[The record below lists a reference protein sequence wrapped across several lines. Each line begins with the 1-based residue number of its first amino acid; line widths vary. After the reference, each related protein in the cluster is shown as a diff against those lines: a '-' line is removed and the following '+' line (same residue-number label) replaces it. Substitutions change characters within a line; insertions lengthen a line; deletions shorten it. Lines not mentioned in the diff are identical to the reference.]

1 MSEALPE
8 KDRQELTITMR
19 KNLQKVGLY
28 SLLLVSF
35 LQPLSAE
42 DIPEN
47 TYTINF
53 HDVPVVEFIQF
64 VSRISDANFIF
75 NHKDL
80 QFNVTLA
87 SGKPVTSDHVVKALV
102 QVLRAHGFSIARE
115 DGYLV
120 IHKGVMEEFAAQ
132 ENAPL
137 RSYELPRSH
146 ERTDEE
152 PLPIEHSLETPV
164 AAMPLAPVQSKP
176 KFLVYKL
183 QYHAGDEIEETV
195 KRIAGDLASKPE
207 TSSQYLG
214 VLKSV
219 QWIKATNSLVCS
231 GDEESLAAVKQLIES
246 LDTQLKQVF
255 IEVLVVETDAQK
267 NLDFGLQWA
276 GGGKYK
282 DSIGMGGGSF
292 APSSTPNPFA
302 LSFQQVNGSN
312 PPSGP
317 GQIPMGSGFDM
328 GVIGDIIFHKGKS
341 FISLASLVHAL
352 QADGDTSI
360 VLNQKIITQDNKNSK
375 IFVGDNIPFTGS
387 IVTTVGTGQQST
399 ANVEYRDIGVNL
411 SITPRLGEGDVITLD
426 LTEEITEALPTN
438 NSVSNSQVTGIQT
451 TKTNMMTHVHV
462 PDKHF
467 LVLSGMARNAR
478 RHHKAGL
485 PCLGGLPGIGAL
497 FSKTEN
503 RDAKRNVI
511 IFVRPHIIRSM
522 DDYRKLTQQQMDFQ
536 RENSEPG
543 SFDKAM
549 DVFNKH

>member
-1 MSEALPE
+1 MYKHLH
-8 KDRQELTITMR
+8 KI
-19 KNLQKVGLY
+19 GLC
-28 SLLLVSF
+28 SLLLISF
-35 LQPLSAE
+35 FQPLAAE
-42 DIPEN
+42 EAPDN

-80 QFNVTLA
+80 QFNITLA
-87 SGKPVTSDHVVKALV
+87 SGKPVTADHVVKALV

-120 IHKGVMEEFAAQ
+120 IHKGVMEELAGQ

-137 RSYELPRSH
+137 RTYEKFAEPGAGVPFEH
-146 ERTDEE
+146 PVEE
-152 PLPIEHSLETPV
+152 PIAAALPP
-164 AAMPLAPVQSKP
+164 AAPLQSKP

-195 KRIAGDLASKPE
+195 RRIAGDLASKPE
-207 TSSQYLG
+207 TSPQYLG

-231 GDEESLAAVKQLIES
+231 GDEESLAAVKQLIQS
-246 LDTQLKQVF
+246 LDTELKQVF
-255 IEVLVVETDAQK
+255 IEVLVVETAANK

-276 GGGKYK
+276 AGAKYK
-282 DSIGMGGGSF
+282 NSLGMGMGNF
-292 APSSTPNPFA
+292 PSATTPNPFA
-302 LSFQQVNGSN
+302 LSFQQVNGNN

-328 GVIGDIIFHKGKS
+328 GVIGDIILHKGRS
-341 FISLASLVHAL
+341 FVSLASLVSAL
-352 QADGDTSI
+352 QADGDSSI

-426 LTEEITEALPTN
+426 LTEEITEALPTG

-485 PCLGGLPGIGAL
+485 PCLGGLPVIGAL
-497 FSKTEN
+497 FSKTSDEN
-503 RDAKRNVI
+503 AKRNVI

-522 DDYRKLTQQQMDFQ
+522 DDYRQLTQQQNDFY
-536 RENSEPG
+536 REISPPGVFDQAMEP
-543 SFDKAM
+543 
-549 DVFNKH
+549 FNPKN